1 MGGGEGDKN
10 VPKPPQNRTLCTIVI
25 APPLFRTL
33 EHPLDFVSQR
43 PSYRGL
49 CGGCRR
55 PQLPF
60 RGLAMRLLEVE
71 AGPTSVN
78 LKFSLT

>member
-1 MGGGEGDKN
+1 MRELQGLFELLVNCIPTGRNGGGEGDKN
-10 VPKPPQNRTLCTIVI
+10 VPKPPQNRTLLTIVI

-60 RGLAMRLLEVE
+60 RGLQ
-71 AGPTSVN
+71 
-78 LKFSLT
+78 